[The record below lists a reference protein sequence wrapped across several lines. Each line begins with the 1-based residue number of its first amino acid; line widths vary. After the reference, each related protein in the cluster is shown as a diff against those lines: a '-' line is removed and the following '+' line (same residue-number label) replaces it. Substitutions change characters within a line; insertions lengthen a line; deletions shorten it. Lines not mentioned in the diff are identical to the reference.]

1 MKYGF
6 KKFIKNKLQKES
18 FKCHQGL
25 EMIHKS
31 ITFFIMPK
39 YLSNSNMKEENLGLW
54 LEKKDVHYNTNGEQF
69 LLKFFKKKKRFIL
82 TYQDMI

>member
-39 YLSNSNMKEENLGLW
+39 YLSNSNMKEENLGL
-54 LEKKDVHYNTNGEQF
+54 
-69 LLKFFKKKKRFIL
+69 
-82 TYQDMI
+82 